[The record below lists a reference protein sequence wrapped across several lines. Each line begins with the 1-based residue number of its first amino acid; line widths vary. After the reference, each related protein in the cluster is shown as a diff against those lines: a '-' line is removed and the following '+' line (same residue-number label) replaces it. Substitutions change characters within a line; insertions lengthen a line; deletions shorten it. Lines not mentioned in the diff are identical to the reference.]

1 MTGPVSAQTWDG
13 ETNTLWSNST
23 NWSPNGVPGLLGNV
37 TITGSLSISNGVTNN
52 AGLVTGSTFV
62 SGGQLRLNDG
72 TNLSD
77 SAALN
82 IASGAVSVFAP
93 ETVGLL
99 TLNGGTL
106 SGASCFGWSGHS
118 ASWPASSTAASP

>member
-1 MTGPVSAQTWDG
+1 MVPQRRA
-13 ETNTLWSNST
+13 
-23 NWSPNGVPGLLGNV
+23 GVAGNV

-106 SGASCFGWSGHS
+106 GGASCFGWSGHS